1 MQQKIQIQ
9 NNLPKK
15 ILNVPFSIPSVE
27 YYFVFCQILF
37 APKNLKIENAP
48 AEEYL
53 QPLCF

>member
-15 ILNVPFSIPSVE
+15 ILNMPFSIPSVE

-53 QPLCF
+53 QF